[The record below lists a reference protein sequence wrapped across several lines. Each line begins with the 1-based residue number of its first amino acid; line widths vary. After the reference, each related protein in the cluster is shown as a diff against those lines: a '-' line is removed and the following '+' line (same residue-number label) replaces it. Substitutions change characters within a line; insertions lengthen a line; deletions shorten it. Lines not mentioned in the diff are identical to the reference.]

1 MKFEKIKLPYDS
13 NALEPFLDQATVE
26 VHYNKHHTAYQD
38 GINNAVSGT
47 ELENFNSIEEV
58 LLNYGK
64 LDDGL
69 KTVVRNAGGGLFNHN
84 FYWKQFVVNR
94 ELSETELSSLEKIKE
109 QYGSLDEFKNEF
121 VSKGLSVFGSGW
133 VWLVE
138 NNGQLEIITTPN
150 QENPLMNGIE
160 NILIGV
166 DVWEHAYYLKYKNNR
181 KEYLE
186 NILQLT
192 FIK

>member
-13 NALEPFLDQATVE
+13 NALEPFLDKATVE

-133 VWLVE
+133 AWLVE
-138 NNGQLEIITTPN
+138 NNGQLEITTTPN

>member
-138 NNGQLEIITTPN
+138 NNGQLEITTTPN